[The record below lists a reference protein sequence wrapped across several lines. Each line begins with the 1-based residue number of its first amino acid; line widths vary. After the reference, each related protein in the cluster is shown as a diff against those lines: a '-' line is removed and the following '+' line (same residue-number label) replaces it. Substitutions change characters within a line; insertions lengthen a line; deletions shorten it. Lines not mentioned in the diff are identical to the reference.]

1 MESLFQRMSTRL
13 GVIRVRS
20 AVNPLLWL
28 VALVTPGSFIGA
40 YYFREVSAFSAIF
53 FLIGCIPIFAA
64 LVAYFYFM
72 IKDPK
77 KLQSEDY
84 QLRAQMLE
92 ILEKK
97 GGEITIAPANL
108 DLIANPAAPRIG
120 YDRGA
125 S

>member
-1 MESLFQRMSTRL
+1 MDSLLQRMSSRL

-28 VALVTPGSFIGA
+28 VALVTPSSFLTA
-40 YYFREVSAFSAIF
+40 YYFREIPSLSALFVF
-53 FLIGCIPIFAA
+53 IGSLPVMAA

-77 KLQSEDY
+77 KLQSEDF

-108 DLIANPAAPRIG
+108 DLIANPAAPQIG

-125 S
+125 